1 MTNKKRGVITINK
14 VTISIDTV
22 DKVKEFCN
30 LCSKCVDDVSV
41 YSERY
46 IVSGKS
52 IMGLFSLDL
61 SKTIEVEFYGDIPD
75 EVREGMK
82 KFIVD

>member
-1 MTNKKRGVITINK
+1 MIEVMIK
-14 VTISIDTV
+14 IDTV
-22 DKVKEFCN
+22 DKVKDFCN
-30 LCSKCVDDVSV
+30 LCLKCVDDILV
-41 YSERY
+41 YGGRY

-61 SKTIEVEFYGDIPD
+61 TKPLKVEFHGDIPD

-82 KFIVD
+82 KFIMN